1 MTGIVLDCLVRIV
14 LRMNTILKQQKL
26 CPIAWRTNCVEELTD
41 KIIKTFIEYFD
52 EETFN
57 ASRKEVRA
65 VAENILKDKN
75 YKNRMRVSL

>member
-1 MTGIVLDCLVRIV
+1 
-14 LRMNTILKQQKL
+14 
-26 CPIAWRTNCVEELTD
+26 VEELTD